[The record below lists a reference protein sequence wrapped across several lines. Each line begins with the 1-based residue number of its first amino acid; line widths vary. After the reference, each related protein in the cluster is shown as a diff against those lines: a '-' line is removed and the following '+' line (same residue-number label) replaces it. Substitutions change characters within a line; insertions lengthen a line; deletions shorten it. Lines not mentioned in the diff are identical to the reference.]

1 MGSKIMA
8 SNFSFLQG
16 EWPALFIEATKAER
30 GVMEPSL
37 FYEPPFYRLRT
48 TGARSTFH
56 VRPSRRV
63 VWGVGRHQGFSEPSL
78 MVP

>member
-1 MGSKIMA
+1 MGSKIIA

-37 FYEPPFYRLRT
+37 LYEPPF
-48 TGARSTFH
+48 TGYAPRGPEALFTSAQVEELF
-56 VRPSRRV
+56 
-63 VWGVGRHQGFSEPSL
+63 GVLDDIKASAS
-78 MVP
+78 VA

>member
-1 MGSKIMA
+1 MGSKMMA

-37 FYEPPFYRLRT
+37 LYEPPF
-48 TGARSTFH
+48 TGNA
-56 VRPSRRV
+56 P
-63 VWGVGRHQGFSEPSL
+63 QGPEALFTSAQVEVLFWVLDDIKASAS
-78 MVP
+78 VA